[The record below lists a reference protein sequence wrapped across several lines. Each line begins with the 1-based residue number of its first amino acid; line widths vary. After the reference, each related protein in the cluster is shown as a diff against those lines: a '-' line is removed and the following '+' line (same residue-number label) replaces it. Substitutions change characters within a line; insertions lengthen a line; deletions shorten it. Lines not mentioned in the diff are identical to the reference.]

1 MIRDIQLFWDGLPK
15 KKISLVCRKY
25 DIAGRTAE
33 KYISMT
39 EDEINGMDTPKD
51 YKTRERA
58 GNDFVNIIYK
68 MMADGYDDET
78 IYQYLRKLGI
88 STSRSTLYGYINAIS
103 KENFPDRK
111 RMYGIS
117 LVDEKYPDD
126 VIVIRRNELLKHIL
140 TIDPKK
146 EKNKVISENLGLI
159 KEKFPMIS
167 WVADAFREFHEILM
181 GDEPEKIDKYIEE
194 YIDTE
199 LSSFCNGLKKD
210 IAPVKNAISLDVS
223 SGFVEGNNN
232 KFKLIKRIVYG
243 RSKIVNLTK
252 KCKLAFL
259 IKTDDFN
266 LIENCKCKLNT
277 SAKNF

>member
-1 MIRDIQLFWDGLPK
+1 MIRDIQLFWDSLPK
-15 KKISLVCRKY
+15 KKISLVCREY
-25 DIAGRTAE
+25 DIARRTAE

-39 EDEINGMDTPKD
+39 EDEINEMDAPKD
-51 YKTRERA
+51 YKTRKRV
-58 GNDFVNIIYK
+58 GDDFVNIIYK

-78 IYQYLRKLGI
+78 IYQYLRKSGI
-88 STSRSTLYGYINAIS
+88 STPSNTLYGYMKAIS

-111 RMYGIS
+111 RMYGMK
-117 LVDEKYPDD
+117 LKDKKYPDD
-126 VIVIRRNELLKHIL
+126 VIVIKRNELLKHVL

-146 EKNKVISENLGLI
+146 EKDKVISENLDLI
-159 KEKFPMIS
+159 KEKFPMVA
-167 WVADAFREFHEILM
+167 WVADAFCEFHEILM
-181 GDEPEKIDKYIEE
+181 GDEPEKIDKYIEK
-194 YIDTE
+194 YTNTE

-266 LIENCKCKLNT
+266 LTDLI
-277 SAKNF
+277 

>member
-1 MIRDIQLFWDGLPK
+1 MIREIQKYWEDLPK
-15 KKISLVCRKY
+15 KKRSLVCQEFNI
-25 DIAGRTAE
+25 DTRTAG

-39 EDEINGMDTPKD
+39 EDEINEMDSPKD
-51 YKTRERA
+51 YKTRKRA

-68 MMADGYDDET
+68 MMVDGYDDET
-78 IYQYLRKLGI
+78 IYQYLRKTGI
-88 STSRSTLYGYINAIS
+88 TTSRNTLYDYIQAIS

-111 RMYGIS
+111 RMYS
-117 LVDEKYPDD
+117 MRLTDEKYSDD
-126 VIVIRRNELLKHIL
+126 IIVIKRTELLKHIL
-140 TIDPKK
+140 TIDPRN
-146 EKNKVISENLGLI
+146 EKDTVISENLDLI
-159 KEKFPMIS
+159 KEKFPIVA
-167 WVADAFREFHEILM
+167 WVARSFHEFHEILM
-181 GDEPEKIDKYIEE
+181 GDEPEKIDAYIKKYA
-194 YIDTE
+194 DTE
-199 LSSFCNGLKKD
+199 ISSFCNGLKKD

-266 LIENCKCKLNT
+266 LMDLI
-277 SAKNF
+277 